1 MWKRERMMVDVISLQ
16 HKSNHNNYNNDSSI
30 ATVTKQ
36 QQPSQ
41 PLLQNRLFYPFQG
54 IHDDQ
59 NNFYAG
65 NQYNQYGD
73 LTINKNKRKSSLSAT
88 TSTSPSDLK
97 RHKPLPPSQSTTTT
111 TTTTTVKAST
121 HYTFTSKPYDLMDNL
136 MYYY

>member
-16 HKSNHNNYNNDSSI
+16 HKSNHNNNDSSI

-36 QQPSQ
+36 QQTLPPTQ

-73 LTINKNKRKSSLSAT
+73 LTINKNKRKSSLSAIN
-88 TSTSPSDLK
+88 PSELK
-97 RHKPLPPSQSTTTT
+97 RHKSLPPPPQPPQQHS
-111 TTTTTVKAST
+111 TVKAT
-121 HYTFTSKPYDLMDNL
+121 TNYTFTSKPYDLMDNL